1 METKKQKIE
10 QIQNLKDMKNKYL
23 NRKVEF
29 WISGYPN
36 SLYTY
41 FSDGNLQENKNII
54 IVGGKK
60 NKLVDLLLDTAIN
73 YLEQELKEKI
83 NEKNKNNNTL
93 Y

>member
-29 WISGYPN
+29 WISGYTH
-36 SLYTY
+36 SLNTH
-41 FSDGNLQENKNII
+41 FSDDNLQENEKCI

-73 YLEQELKEKI
+73 YLEQQLKGLEDG
-83 NEKNKNNNTL
+83 N
-93 Y
+93 